1 MNMNI
6 RILELIEKR
15 LDKGKKR
22 YGKENISS
30 DGRNFLQES
39 LEEALD
45 CAVYLAALLIEIQH
59 IDEDD
64 YEPTTADEY
73 NKDLPEYECT
83 GDNTV

>member
-1 MNMNI
+1 MNMNL
-6 RILELIEKR
+6 RILDLVGKR
-15 LDKGKKR
+15 LAKGKKR

-30 DGRNFLQES
+30 DGRDFLQES

-45 CAVYLAALLIEIQH
+45 CAVYLAAHLIEIM
-59 IDEDD
+59 DEND

-73 NKDLPEYECT
+73 NKDLPDYQCT

>member
-1 MNMNI
+1 MSMNKQ
-6 RILELIEKR
+6 ILNLIEQR

-45 CAVYLAALLIEIQH
+45 CAVYLAAHLIETM
-59 IDEDD
+59 DRYD
-64 YEPTTADEY
+64 YEHNTADEY
-73 NKDLPEYECT
+73 NKDFIKYQCT
-83 GDNTV
+83 GDEGI

>member
-1 MNMNI
+1 MNMNL
-6 RILELIEKR
+6 RILDLIGKR
-15 LDKGKKR
+15 LAKGKKR

-30 DGRNFLQES
+30 DGRDFVQEA

-45 CAVYLAALLIEIQH
+45 CAVYLAAHLIETM
-59 IDEDD
+59 DKYD
-64 YEPTTADEY
+64 YEHTTADEY

>member
-1 MNMNI
+1 MNNK
-6 RILELIEKR
+6 LLKLIEQR

-30 DGRNFLQES
+30 DGRDFVQEA

-45 CAVYLAALLIEIQH
+45 CAVYLAAHLIEIQH
-59 IDEDD
+59 INKDD

-73 NKDLPEYECT
+73 NKDLPVYQCT
-83 GDNTV
+83 GDETI

>member
-1 MNMNI
+1 MNKK
-6 RILELIEKR
+6 LLDLIEQR

-30 DGRNFLQES
+30 DGRDFVQEA

-45 CAVYLAALLIEIQH
+45 CAVYLAAQLIEIQH
-59 IDEDD
+59 MDKDD

-73 NKDLPEYECT
+73 NKNLPGYQCT
-83 GDNTV
+83 GDETI

>member
-1 MNMNI
+1 MNMNL
-6 RILELIEKR
+6 RILDLIGKR
-15 LDKGKKR
+15 LIKGKKR
-22 YGKENISS
+22 NGNENISS
-30 DGRNFLQES
+30 DGRDFLQES

-45 CAVYLAALLIEIQH
+45 CAVYLAAHLIETM
-59 IDEDD
+59 DKYD

>member
-1 MNMNI
+1 MNMNKQ
-6 RILELIEKR
+6 ILNLIEQR

-30 DGRNFLQES
+30 DGRDFVQEA

-45 CAVYLAALLIEIQH
+45 CAVYLAAHLIEIM
-59 IDEDD
+59 DEDD

-73 NKDLPEYECT
+73 NKDLPGYQCT
-83 GDNTV
+83 GDESI

>member
-1 MNMNI
+1 MNMNKQ
-6 RILELIEKR
+6 ILNLIGQR

-30 DGRNFLQES
+30 DGRDFVQEA

-73 NKDLPEYECT
+73 NKDLPDYQCT
-83 GDNTV
+83 GDECI

>member
-1 MNMNI
+1 MNEQ
-6 RILELIEKR
+6 ILNLIEQR

-30 DGRNFLQES
+30 DDRDFVKEA

-45 CAVYLAALLIEIQH
+45 CAVYLAAHLIETM
-59 IDEDD
+59 DKYD

>member
-1 MNMNI
+1 MNMNL
-6 RILELIEKR
+6 RILDLIGKR
-15 LDKGKKR
+15 LAKGKKR

-30 DGRNFLQES
+30 DGRDFLQES

-83 GDNTV
+83 GDECI